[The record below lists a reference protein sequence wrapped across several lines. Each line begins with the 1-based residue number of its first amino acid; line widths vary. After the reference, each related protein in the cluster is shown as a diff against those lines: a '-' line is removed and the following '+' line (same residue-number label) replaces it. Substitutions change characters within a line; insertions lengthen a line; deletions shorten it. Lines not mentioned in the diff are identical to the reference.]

1 MRLEKH
7 GGNRTLHS
15 IFPYFYTMKFRTE
28 IPVTPLCAKIGY
40 ENRILLLGSCFAAEI
55 GRKLAEAKFD
65 VAYNPTGT
73 LFNPSSVAA
82 LLRLAQTGKQ
92 VTRQELRQSTDGCRF
107 HYATDTSFDAPDPA
121 QVLTRINTA
130 LDACRKALAGCDRVI
145 VTYGTAWVYRLR
157 ESGLVVAN
165 CHKQPQDLFERQ
177 RLTVAQIVS
186 EWSELLATTLAGK
199 GVILTVSPIRHLGDG
214 LPGNA
219 VSKATLRLA
228 AEELAARFSNV
239 CYFPAFELLTDDLR
253 DYRFYADDLV
263 HPSTQ
268 AVEYIWEKFAEAAF
282 GEHTRQTLD
291 AVQQIVRAARHI
303 PRQPQ
308 SEAFRGMCRRI
319 LAQIEVLEKEAG
331 IDFSAQRAYFLAH
344 LSE

>member
-1 MRLEKH
+1 
-7 GGNRTLHS
+7 
-15 IFPYFYTMKFRTE
+15 MKFRTE
-28 IPVTPLCAKIGY
+28 LSVAPLPAKIGY

-55 GRKLAEAKFD
+55 GRKLAGAKFN

-82 LLRLAQTGKQ
+82 LLRRAETGQPAAQE
-92 VTRQELRQSTDGCRF
+92 ELRQGSDGCWF
-107 HYATDTSFDAPDPA
+107 HYGTDTLFDGPDPS
-121 QVLTRINTA
+121 QVLTQVNAA
-130 LDACRKALAGCDRVI
+130 LDVCRKALATCDRVI
-145 VTYGTAWVYRLR
+145 VTFGTAWVYRLH
-157 ESGLVVAN
+157 ETGAVVAN
-165 CHKQPQDLFERQ
+165 CHKQPQALFDRQ
-177 RLTVAQIVS
+177 RLTVAEIVG
-186 EWSELLATTLAGK
+186 EWSELLATTLTGK
-199 GVILTVSPIRHLGDG
+199 EVILTLSPIRHLGDG

-228 AEELAARFSNV
+228 AEELSARFPNV

-263 HPSTQ
+263 HPSAQ

-282 GEHTRQTLD
+282 SQHTLKTLA
-291 AVQQIVRAARHI
+291 AVQEIVRAARHI

-308 SEAFRGMCRRI
+308 SEAYRELCRRS
-319 LAQIEVLEKEAG
+319 LGQTETLEKEAG
-331 IDFSAQRAYFLAH
+331 IDFSAERAHFLAH